1 VQIFAQR
8 NQRHIDHRDIGVQ
21 NRKHRRDRDQSQPRV
36 CRA

>member
-8 NQRHIDHRDIGVQ
+8 NQRHIHRGDIHVQ
-21 NRKHRRDRDQSQPRV
+21 NRKHRRDGDQSQSPV

>member
-8 NQRHIDHRDIGVQ
+8 NQRHIDRGDIHVQ